1 MAQVCNNCGKG
12 RQKATSWKKIMSK
25 LDPTD
30 RYFQKPNLHEV
41 KLKTGKKAKVCTKC
55 QRKLAKENKLN

>member
-1 MAQVCNNCGKG
+1 
-12 RQKATSWKKIMSK
+12 MSK

-41 KLKTGKKAKVCTKC
+41 KLKSGKKTKVCTKC
-55 QRKLAKENKLN
+55 QRKLGRESKLK

>member
-1 MAQVCNNCGKG
+1 
-12 RQKATSWKKIMSK
+12 MSK

-55 QRKLAKENKLN
+55 QRKLSKDNKIK

>member
-1 MAQVCNNCGKG
+1 MAKFCDNCGKG

-55 QRKLAKENKLN
+55 QRKLSRENKLK